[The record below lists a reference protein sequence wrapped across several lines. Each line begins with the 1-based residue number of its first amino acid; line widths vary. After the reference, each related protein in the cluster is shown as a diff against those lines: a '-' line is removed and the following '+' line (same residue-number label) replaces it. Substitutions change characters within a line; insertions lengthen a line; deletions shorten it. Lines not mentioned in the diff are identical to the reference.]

1 MPLCPQGGFFIS
13 RRVATFGGM
22 KRKDN
27 HTAATLAAV
36 GLAAFALW
44 QLGLKYLYAYR
55 RFSYKVDRLRV
66 VPSGGGRGSV
76 QLYLL
81 VANPTAVQVAVDAI
95 AADVFFNGTRVG
107 AIAQSVNRVIYP
119 RAVTQLVLAFDID
132 TAELFNQITDDIR
145 HTVIQAWSIG
155 LQGSLWAEGQEAPL
169 DLLLTTQA
177 VEQIAG

>member
-1 MPLCPQGGFFIS
+1 
-13 RRVATFGGM
+13 M

-107 AIAQSVNRVIYP
+107 GHRPERQP
-119 RAVTQLVLAFDID
+119 RHLPPL
-132 TAELFNQITDDIR
+132 R
-145 HTVIQAWSIG
+145 HPAHPRLRHRHRRALQPNHRRHPPHRHQAWSIG

-177 VEQIAG
+177 VEQIVG